1 MKRFFW
7 WILLFFILLVLIP
20 VFAIIGQLVLAKI
33 VGVCTVL
40 TLSIALW
47 IWKNQSAKLSG
58 AKNRIKLN
66 LNDRFWLNQNCPF
79 YASLSSQDKVV
90 FADRIG
96 LFLGSKAIC
105 HHQEIQLVKED
116 YIAIASSHVI
126 SAWNAFNDLTNTFSE
141 VYIIKNE
148 PKNSEFQKENR
159 VVMYFDDVVSHFKL
173 TPSQHDHEN
182 NPWLVEFH

>member
-20 VFAIIGQLVLAKI
+20 VFAFIGQLVLAKM
-33 VGVCTVL
+33 VGVFTVL

-58 AKNRIKLN
+58 VKNRIRLN

-96 LFLGSKAIC
+96 LFLGNNAIF

-126 SAWNAFNDLTNTFSE
+126 STWNTFNDLTNTFSE
-141 VYIIKNE
+141 VYLINNTLDNNE
-148 PKNSEFQKENR
+148 FRKENR
-159 VVMYFDDVVSHFKL
+159 IVLHVDQVMSHFKL
-173 TPSQHDHEN
+173 MSPLQSQEN
-182 NPWLVEFH
+182 NPWLIEFR

>member
-7 WILLFFILLVLIP
+7 WILLFFILLVFIP

-58 AKNRIKLN
+58 VKNRIKLN

-96 LFLGSKAIC
+96 LFLGSKAIF

-126 SAWNAFNDLTNTFSE
+126 SSWNAFNDLTNTFSE
-141 VYIIKNE
+141 VYIIKNR

-159 VVMYFDDVVSHFKL
+159 VVMHFDDVVSHFKL
-173 TPSQHDHEN
+173 TPSLHDHEN

>member
-7 WILLFFILLVLIP
+7 WIVLFFILLVLVP
-20 VFAIIGQLVLAKI
+20 VFATIGQLGLAKI
-33 VGVCTVL
+33 AGIFTVL
-40 TLSIALW
+40 SLSIALW

-58 AKNRIKLN
+58 VKNRIRLN

-79 YASLSSQDKVV
+79 YASLSSQEKVV

-96 LFLGSKAIC
+96 LFLGSKAIF
-105 HHQEIQLVKED
+105 HHQEIQLTKED

-126 SAWNAFNDLTNTFSE
+126 ATWNAFNDLTNTFSE
-141 VYIIKNE
+141 VYLITNAQTTD
-148 PKNSEFQKENR
+148 EFQKENR
-159 VVMYFDDVVSHFKL
+159 IVLHVDQVMSHFKL
-173 TPSQHDHEN
+173 IPPLPIQEN